1 MPKYPQVIS
10 FALSQ
15 QLYDRILEE
24 VEEKESRVSVVV
36 RRALEEHYGIQL
48 LTIVAS
54 EEEVAKLRG
63 LGYRIA
69 EQE

>member
-1 MPKYPQVIS
+1 MPRYPLVIS

-15 QLYDRILEE
+15 QLYDQILKE

-36 RRALEEHYGIQL
+36 RNALEEHYGIQM
-48 LTIVAS
+48 LTIIAS
-54 EEEVAKLRG
+54 EKEVAQLRG